1 MVSVLFNCYFL
12 LAKGLDDG
20 RRLEVVACIYLGDL
34 KEETIQN
41 GQGKCSPRSSF
52 ALEFTC

>member
-12 LAKGLDDG
+12 LASGLDDG

-41 GQGKCSPRSSF
+41 GQGG
-52 ALEFTC
+52 